1 MVDSH
6 VTVGSCAQIGK
17 HCHISAAAQ
26 IGGVL
31 EPVGQLP
38 VIVEDG
44 AFGGG
49 NVGIYEGTHVGR
61 GAVVASGV
69 VLTRST
75 PIFDLVNE
83 RVIRAENGVL
93 TVPERAVVVSG
104 ARAIRSPFGVEN
116 GLSLYTPVIVKYR
129 DEKTDATTVL
139 ESILHALD

>member
-1 MVDSH
+1 MNS
-6 VTVGSCAQIGK
+6 
-17 HCHISAAAQ
+17 
-26 IGGVL
+26 
-31 EPVGQLP
+31 
-38 VIVEDG
+38 
-44 AFGGG
+44 FGRNG
-49 NVGIYEGTHVGR
+49 NSNSDRRVFTKET
-61 GAVVASGV
+61 SGV